1 MKNCGKQLGPYLWQL
16 WKDSLA
22 ASAAIL
28 TFFAFLDVA
37 FAYFFHYEHH
47 VQSVVSQLSLWL
59 PLSIF
64 SLTTVPFVTFYVTQ
78 HIALKCT
85 DRRRHNIGLGLFIP
99 AFIGT
104 IIWFIAMEK
113 WSPQGIWMW
122 VVALV
127 LLVLASAGWSMF
139 LQRQPRQPEDLQ
151 RKAKEKSQVPDNPKD
166 ERAKIIGVV
175 ALLVLMLAIVLT
187 RKKRN

>member
-1 MKNCGKQLGPYLWQL
+1 
-16 WKDSLA
+16 
-22 ASAAIL
+22 
-28 TFFAFLDVA
+28 
-37 FAYFFHYEHH
+37 
-47 VQSVVSQLSLWL
+47 
-59 PLSIF
+59 
-64 SLTTVPFVTFYVTQ
+64 
-78 HIALKCT
+78 
-85 DRRRHNIGLGLFIP
+85 
-99 AFIGT
+99 
-104 IIWFIAMEK
+104 MEK